1 MDIDDDQS
9 RWGHESKWM
18 VNSLSRLYREPISFS
33 IRIVILINKNL
44 PMYSWLETIQS
55 EVVYCIIIHLSS
67 VLCLCFVF
75 VQRKLKRMLDF
86 VVLCVVY
93 TFILF
98 YVVYLIFCLIV
109 VFLNKIESTLFQVDK
124 FLTFFQTITRG
135 RKWASTMT
143 VGSKFNLLLY
153 IKI

>member
-1 MDIDDDQS
+1 MDTDDDQS

-18 VNSLSRLYREPISFS
+18 VNSLSRLYRGPISFS

-93 TFILF
+93 FYFILCRLF
-98 YVVYLIFCLIV
+98 DILSDCCLFEQNWIFFISSGQ
-109 VFLNKIESTLFQVDK
+109 VFNIFSENYMGENVGVNNDCGFKI
-124 FLTFFQTITRG
+124 
-135 RKWASTMT
+135 
-143 VGSKFNLLLY
+143 
-153 IKI
+153 